1 MSTATWGYRPDGR
14 AAIFD
19 DGVLPEG
26 WHDTP
31 TVMPEEMRSAE
42 ALSARMERNPRPSL
56 PPQGLGEKP
65 ARKPR
70 KGS

>member
-1 MSTATWGYRPDGR
+1 MTAAWGYRPDGR
-14 AAIFD
+14 AATFD

-31 TVMPEEMRSAE
+31 TVMPEALRSAE
-42 ALSARMERNPRPSL
+42 SLTERLERNPRPDTA
-56 PPQGLGEKP
+56 PAERP

>member
-1 MSTATWGYRPDGR
+1 MSGPAWGYRPDGR

-26 WHDTP
+26 WSDQL
-31 TVMPEEMRSAE
+31 TVMPEAMRDATAITE
-42 ALSARMERNPRPSL
+42 RMERNPGPVVEAA
-56 PPQGLGEKP
+56 PPAEKP

-70 KGS
+70 KG